1 MFWNCCGERSPI
13 FQSTETP
20 SFWLSTR
27 PHEVKTVSL
36 SLFTLLSLFFWEKI
50 LKGLG
55 PSFFLLSSEL
65 EMDKM
70 TVSPTESW
78 DMSWCGQWKPH
89 TKYHQGKETWPLALG
104 YTCKLWMNSLLT
116 SLYDRNK
123 LLSYLSLFWSFLF
136 PTCSFAKGN
145 FVIVV
150 IPYGN

>member
-20 SFWLSTR
+20 SFWQSTR
-27 PHEVKTVSL
+27 PREVKTVSL

-50 LKGLG
+50 LEGLG
-55 PSFFLLSSEL
+55 PSFFLRLL
-65 EMDKM
+65 N
-70 TVSPTESW
+70 
-78 DMSWCGQWKPH
+78 WKW
-89 TKYHQGKETWPLALG
+89 TKRLYLQQNLETWADVGNGSHAQNIIREKKRPLALG
-104 YTCKLWMNSLLT
+104 YTCKLWMNSFLT
-116 SLYDRNK
+116 SLYGRNK

-150 IPYGN
+150 IPHGN